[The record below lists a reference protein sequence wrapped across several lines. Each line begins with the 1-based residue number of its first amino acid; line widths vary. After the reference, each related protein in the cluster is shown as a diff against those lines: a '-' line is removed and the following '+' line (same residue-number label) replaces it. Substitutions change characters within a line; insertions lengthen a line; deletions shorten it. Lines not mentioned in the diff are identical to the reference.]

1 MLRACGISYP
11 LRLHFGRMPYA
22 PAMQQSG
29 LRWWPTMLKKTV
41 KNSENRHFYFVST
54 FFPCEVPAVSPKILP
69 SLCWDLMKYS

>member
-29 LRWWPTMLKKTV
+29 LRCV
-41 KNSENRHFYFVST
+41 ADDAEKNSE
-54 FFPCEVPAVSPKILP
+54 KQ
-69 SLCWDLMKYS
+69 